1 MNKPDPDAPGSWDI
15 NQTEFTPPPTTGP
28 GGRATDWDSPE
39 FIPFSEP
46 FVKPIQGSTKHTTPS
61 GGTSYTPPGDNP
73 MWAPTITSPGQGPMS
88 VTPEDRDDLTATWEQ
103 DKIDAEEKAEKRRL
117 GDQRGDDDLNKDY
130 EDPTVR
136 KRTLLGGNVKNV
148 LF

>member
-1 MNKPDPDAPGSWDI
+1 
-15 NQTEFTPPPTTGP
+15 
-28 GGRATDWDSPE
+28 
-39 FIPFSEP
+39 
-46 FVKPIQGSTKHTTPS
+46 
-61 GGTSYTPPGDNP
+61 